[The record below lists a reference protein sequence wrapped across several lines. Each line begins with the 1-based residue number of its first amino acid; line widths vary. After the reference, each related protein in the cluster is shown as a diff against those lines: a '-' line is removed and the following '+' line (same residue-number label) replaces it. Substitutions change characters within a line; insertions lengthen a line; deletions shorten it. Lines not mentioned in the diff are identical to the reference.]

1 MSVEISEKDLSLLNV
16 LLAKEAAE
24 LRIEIHHT
32 RNHDYREL
40 LKERERQ
47 VNGMLARFKENEP
60 VPYKIYV

>member
-1 MSVEISEKDLSLLNV
+1 MSVKISEKDLSLLNV

-32 RNHDYREL
+32 RSHEYREF

-47 VNGMLARFKENEP
+47 VNGMLARFKESEP
-60 VPYKIYV
+60 LPDKIYV